1 MAISL
6 SIAQSTDLLIHNIYK
21 SIQHVKTGC
30 GFWEVMSL
38 CQWELKALIY
48 AGFWLIPIRHQGLYQ
63 DNTGAFLYSHFFP
76 PQFPSVL
83 LSQWC
88 NSFIMLAKHVLTLWS
103 IILATIFHIFT
114 SFRITFTTIFK
125 PWRPSVLTLHSFLR
139 TKEPPLL
146 FAGANTDYCAGML

>member
-76 PQFPSVL
+76 PVSLCSSLPVMQFFHYVGKTCSHSLEYHPSYN
-83 LSQWC
+83 LSHFYFFQNHLHHHFQALKTFC
-88 NSFIMLAKHVLTLWS
+88 SYFTFISK
-103 IILATIFHIFT
+103 
-114 SFRITFTTIFK
+114 
-125 PWRPSVLTLHSFLR
+125 
-139 TKEPPLL
+139 
-146 FAGANTDYCAGML
+146 N